1 MEIYDFLVVKNA
13 KENIP
18 LKSNIDGIKR
28 LAEIHGASNILNLDS
43 SPFIFPVETLPIEVN
58 IPEVETF
65 STLEIILST
74 EEVIQE
80 DDKPKRKK

>member
-43 SPFIFPVETLPIEVN
+43 SPFIFPIETLPTEVN
-58 IPEVETF
+58 IPEVETL
-65 STLEIILST
+65 STLDVTLST
-74 EEVIQE
+74 EENITE
-80 DDKPKRKK
+80 DDKPKRRK